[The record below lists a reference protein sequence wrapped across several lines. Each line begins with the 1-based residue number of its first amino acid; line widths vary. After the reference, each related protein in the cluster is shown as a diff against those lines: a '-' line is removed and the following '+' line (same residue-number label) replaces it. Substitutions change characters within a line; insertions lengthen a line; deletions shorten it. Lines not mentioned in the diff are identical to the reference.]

1 MRLRRSSRSFA
12 RNNCAAQVRAARLY
26 IRLVSIVG
34 YGIVTEVVLEGEL
47 STPDESTL
55 VT

>member
-1 MRLRRSSRSFA
+1 LSQIIAPPESGRRA
-12 RNNCAAQVRAARLY
+12 CLTG
-26 IRLVSIVG
+26 LVTF
-34 YGIVTEVVLEGEL
+34 YGTVTVVVFDGEL

>member
-1 MRLRRSSRSFA
+1 MY
-12 RNNCAAQVRAARLY
+12 VLY
-26 IRLVSIVG
+26 ISHG
-34 YGIVTEVVLEGEL
+34 MVTVVVLEGEL